1 MLLIVFQLHGSYDDV
16 LENDDADGDLAP
28 CNIPNFGPNT
38 YRHEP
43 IDYDVIL
50 MFYFDIPGRRPHC
63 I

>member
-1 MLLIVFQLHGSYDDV
+1 MFFIVFQIHGSYDDV
-16 LENDDADGDLAP
+16 LENDDADDDLAP

-50 MFYFDIPGRRPHC
+50 IVYFNILGQGSHC